1 MSSFQYLEINKNKM
15 MQTNYNEEQK
25 YILAKKRVEKIKGF
39 YIHLSVYIIV
49 NIFLSSM
56 IIYGL
61 STDSDG
67 EYTLWEAFTHIGVY
81 STWFFW
87 GIGIFFHWMGVFG
100 FKSFISKNWEEKTIK
115 ELMDE
120 EDKRSKRF

>member
-1 MSSFQYLEINKNKM
+1 

-39 YIHLSVYIIV
+39 YIHLMVYIIV
-49 NIFLSSM
+49 NIFLSTI

-61 STDSDG
+61 IS
-67 EYTLWEAFTHIGVY
+67 EEHYTFTKSITHIGVY

-87 GIGIFFHWMGVFG
+87 GIGIFFHWMGVFAT
-100 FKSFISKNWEEKTIK
+100 KSFLGKNWEEKKIRK
-115 ELMDE
+115 IME
-120 EDKRSKRF
+120 EEQQRSKKFN